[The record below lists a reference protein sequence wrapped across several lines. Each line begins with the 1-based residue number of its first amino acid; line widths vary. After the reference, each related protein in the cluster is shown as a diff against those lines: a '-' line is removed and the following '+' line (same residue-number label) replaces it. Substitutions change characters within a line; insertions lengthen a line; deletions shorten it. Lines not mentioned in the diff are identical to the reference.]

1 MHDIAVWEEKGT
13 GGEFCACVILD
24 KTTASTFFQIT
35 CQEKNKLLKI
45 ARKTRQANKE
55 KTYRLLRA

>member
-1 MHDIAVWEEKGT
+1 LHDIAVWEEKGT

-35 CQEKNKLLKI
+35 CQEKIQALKDSKKNKTSK
-45 ARKTRQANKE
+45 
-55 KTYRLLRA
+55 

>member
-1 MHDIAVWEEKGT
+1 AYATRPCLCVLHDIAVWEEKGT

-35 CQEKNKLLKI
+35 CQEKIQALKDNKKN
-45 ARKTRQANKE
+45 KTSK
-55 KTYRLLRA
+55 